1 VHKSQ
6 LIDHVISTAMIDSAH
21 DAMIATVKGNT
32 VSLLGHRSCIPV
44 PRAARQGH
52 NPRNGATVRTA
63 ASEGVRPTP
72 GSSCTAAHN
81 AKSGARK
88 AASAKAAKGPAH
100 PAESVR
106 LR

>member
-6 LIDHVISTAMIDSAH
+6 LIDHVSSTAMIDSAH
-21 DAMIATVKGNT
+21 NAMTTTVKGNT
-32 VSLLGHRSCIPV
+32 FSLLGHRSCIPV
-44 PRAARQGH
+44 PRAARQG
-52 NPRNGATVRTA
+52 RNSRHGTTVRIV

-72 GSSCTAAHN
+72 GSPCTAALN
-81 AKSGARK
+81 AKSGASL
-88 AASAKAAKGPAH
+88 AASAKAAKGTAH